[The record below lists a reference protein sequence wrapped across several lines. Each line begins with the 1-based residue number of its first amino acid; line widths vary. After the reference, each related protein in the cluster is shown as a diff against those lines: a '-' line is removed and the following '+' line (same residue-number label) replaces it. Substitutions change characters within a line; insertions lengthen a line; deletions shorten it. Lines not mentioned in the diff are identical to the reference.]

1 MGRPRRL
8 LLLLTALVA
17 TAILPPIAR
26 TEEAPLQRPGRASI
40 NGRVVDPTGAVIG
53 DALVRLGQEGTA
65 FEQTARANAAGEFRF
80 ENLLK
85 GEYQLNTSA
94 AGFSPRQQTV
104 KLNPGESLALE
115 VRLEIQPL
123 PQEVVVS
130 APRITDD
137 PERARQIPGSFEV
150 VDRATLESTHPLN
163 FTEALRKV
171 SGVYVR
177 DDEGFGARPHISI
190 RGTNPTRSTK
200 VLLLE
205 DGIPLTYAPY
215 GDNASYYHPPIDR
228 YEGIEV
234 LKGSGQILYGP
245 VTVGGVINYLTP
257 NPPEKPAGSVTFL
270 GGNRDYLNLHA
281 NYGWTWKK
289 TGVLLDFLRKQGDG
303 ARENVHSGI
312 NDANFKVITSLGTQ
326 HALTLRGNYYNEKS
340 NVTYSGLREDEFAAN
355 PRENPFEN
363 DFFFG
368 DRYGVSLTHSF
379 VIRHNLLL
387 TTNAYG
393 SLFYRD
399 WWRQSSNS
407 GQRPN
412 DAADPNC
419 GGMANL
425 NTTCGNEG
433 RLRDYYHWGVE
444 PRFRALSSW
453 GHVRNETDFGVRVHY
468 ERQQR
473 RQMNGA
479 TPTARTG
486 VLVEDNERK
495 NAAYSAFLQ
504 NRFVLGK
511 WAVTPGLRI
520 ERIDYERINRLTGVF
535 GETELTELIPGIGVA
550 YNPTERLSLFAGAH
564 RGFAPPRTE
573 DIISNSTGAVVELD
587 PERSWNYEIGARL
600 APVNGLRAAATFFRT
615 DYENQIV
622 PASVAG
628 GLGATLTNGGETLHQ
643 GFELSAR
650 LDTGI
655 LRGSRHNFYTQVAYT
670 FLRTAEFTGPR
681 FSSIP
686 GFTTV
691 SVSGNRLPYAPE
703 HLLNATVGYSHPFGL
718 EALVESVTVSR
729 QFGDDLNT
737 VAATPDGQRGILPGY
752 TVWNTTVNYHREE
765 LHSTFFFTV
774 KNLLDRTYIVDRT
787 RGLLPGYPRLF
798 QAGVKYTF

>member
-1 MGRPRRL
+1 MEKQPAVLPIL
-8 LLLLTALVA
+8 LAAALAAVF
-17 TAILPPIAR
+17 LPAAR
-26 TEEAPLQRPGRASI
+26 AEEALRTQPGASVS
-40 NGRVVDPTGAVIG
+40 GRVLDPTGAVIS
-53 DALVRLGQEGTA
+53 DATVRLWQEGTA
-65 FEQTARANAAGEFRF
+65 FERSARTNSAGEFRF
-80 ENLLK
+80 DGIIEGAYRLGVN
-85 GEYQLNTSA
+85 A
-94 AGFSPRQQTV
+94 RGFAPRQHSLSV
-104 KLNPGESLALE
+104 KGTEAQKLDLALD
-115 VRLEIQPL
+115 IQPL

-137 PERARQIPGSFEV
+137 PERAKQIPGSFEV
-150 VDRATLESTHPLN
+150 IDKATLEASRPLN

-190 RGTNPTRSTK
+190 RGTNPTRATK

-257 NPPEKPAGSVTFL
+257 NPPLKPAGSVTFL

-303 ARENVHSGI
+303 ARENVHTGL
-312 NDANFKVITSLGTQ
+312 NDANFKVITSLGSR

-340 NVTYSGLREDEFAAN
+340 NVTYSGRREDEFRAN
-355 PRENPFEN
+355 PRANPFEN

-368 DRYGVSLTHSF
+368 DRYGLSVTHSF
-379 VIRHNLLL
+379 VIRPNLLM

-412 DAADPNC
+412 DAADPAC
-419 GGMANL
+419 GGMENL

-444 PRFRALSSW
+444 PRFRWLSSL
-453 GHVRNETDFGVRVHY
+453 GRLRNETDFGVRVHY

-511 WAVTPGLRI
+511 WAVTPGLRV
-520 ERIDYERINRLTGVF
+520 EHIDYERTNRLTNVSGR
-535 GETELTELIPGIGVA
+535 TELTELVPGLGVA
-550 YNPTERLSLFAGAH
+550 YNPSERVSLFAGAH

-573 DIISNSTGAVVELD
+573 DIISNSTGGVVDLD
-587 PERSWNYEIGARL
+587 PERSWNYEAGARL
-600 APVNGLRAAATFFRT
+600 TPVNGLRASATFFRT
-615 DYENQIV
+615 DYENQII

-628 GLGATLTNGGETLHQ
+628 GLGATLTNAGETLHQ

-650 LDTGI
+650 VDTGV

-670 FLRTAEFTGPR
+670 FLPTAEFAGAR
-681 FSSIP
+681 LSSIP

-691 SVSGNRLPYAPE
+691 SVTGNRLPYAPE
-703 HLLNATVGYSHPFGL
+703 RLLNATVGYSHPFGL
-718 EALVESVTVSR
+718 NALVESVTVSQ

-737 VAATPDGQRGILPGY
+737 VAATPDGQRGIIPGY
-752 TVWNTTVNYHREE
+752 TVWNATVNYSREE
-765 LHSTFFFTV
+765 WHSTFFV
-774 KNLLDRTYIVDRT
+774 SIKNLLDRTYIVDRT
-787 RGLLPGYPRLF
+787 RGILPGYPRLL

>member
-1 MGRPRRL
+1 MRNRPRFGNIL
-8 LLLLTALVA
+8 LVA
-17 TAILPPIAR
+17 VLVVVCLPAVR
-26 TEEAPLQRPGRASI
+26 GEEAPQLRSGRASLS
-40 NGRVVDPTGAVIG
+40 GRVLDPTGAVV
-53 DALVRLGQEGTA
+53 ANAAVRLWQEGTA
-65 FEQTARANAAGEFRF
+65 FEQATRATAAGEFRL
-80 ENLLK
+80 EGLVE
-85 GEYQLNTSA
+85 GEYRLGVSA
-94 AGFSPRQQTV
+94 AGFAPRQRAVTL
-104 KLNPGESLALE
+104 KPGEALRLE
-115 VRLEIQPL
+115 VRLDIQPL

-137 PERARQIPGSFEV
+137 PERAKEIPGSFEV
-150 VDRATLESTHPLN
+150 IDKATLEASRPLN

-177 DDEGFGARPHISI
+177 DDEGFGARPHIAI
-190 RGTNPTRSTK
+190 RGTNPTRATK

-257 NPPEKPAGSVTFL
+257 NPPEKPAGSLTFL

-281 NYGWTWKK
+281 NYGWTWKR

-312 NDANFKVITSLGTQ
+312 NDANFKVITSIGSRQ
-326 HALTLRGNYYNEKS
+326 ALTLRGNYYNEKS
-340 NVTYSGLREDEFAAN
+340 NVTYSGLREDEFRAN
-355 PRENPFEN
+355 PRGNPFQN
-363 DFFFG
+363 DFFYG
-368 DRYGVSLTHSF
+368 DRYGVSLTHSVVF
-379 VIRHNLLL
+379 RPNLLL
-387 TTNAYG
+387 TTNLYG

-407 GQRPN
+407 AQRPN

-419 GGMANL
+419 GGMENL
-425 NTTCGNEG
+425 NATCGNEG

-444 PRFRALSSW
+444 PRFRWLSRL
-453 GHVRNETDFGVRVHY
+453 GRTRNETDFGVRLHY

-495 NAAYSAFLQ
+495 NAAYSGFVQ
-504 NRFVLGK
+504 NRFVAGK
-511 WAVTPGLRI
+511 WAVTPGLRV
-520 ERIDYERINRLTGVF
+520 ERIDYERTNRLTGVT
-535 GETELTELIPGIGVA
+535 GETQLTQLVPGMGVA
-550 YNPTERLSLFAGAH
+550 YNPTERISVFAGVH

-573 DIISNSTGAVVELD
+573 DVISNATGAVVELD
-587 PERSWNYEIGARL
+587 PELSWNYEVGARL
-600 APVNGLRAAATFFRT
+600 APVNGLRASATFFRM
-615 DYENQIV
+615 DYENQII

-628 GLGATLTNGGETLHQ
+628 GLGATLTNAGETLHQ

-650 LDTGI
+650 VDTGV
-655 LRGSRHNFYTQVAYT
+655 LRDSRHNLYALVAYT
-670 FLRTAEFTGPR
+670 FLPTAEFTGVR
-681 FSSIP
+681 LSSIP
-686 GFTTV
+686 GFQTV

-703 HLLNATVGYSHPFGL
+703 HLLNATLGYSHPVGI
-718 EALVESVTVSR
+718 EALVESVTVSQ

-737 VAATPDGQRGILPGY
+737 VAATADGQRGVIPGY
-752 TVWNTTVNYHREE
+752 TVWNVTVNYHREE
-765 LHSTFFFTV
+765 LHSTFFV
-774 KNLLDRTYIVDRT
+774 SLKNLLDRTYIVDRT
-787 RGLLPGYPRLF
+787 RGILPGYPRLF